1 MISNK
6 EHTIMKQPLIQYEC
20 PIPEEREMEKPSS
33 HIFHDVL
40 CWKSPQELVCM
51 LLSITLFIFWAVIPA
66 RAAEVTV
73 GSAKGKAG
81 GEIQLP
87 LSFDKTDNMAGVKI
101 VLTYNQDMLE
111 FLKAEKTE
119 SSQGLM
125 HIVNSTVP
133 GRIVLVMAGATGIK
147 GENLVFCN
155 LYFRIK
161 EKLTPALQTQIRIV
175 EAEAKSDQL
184 KNIQLELRNGVV
196 VIDN

>member
-1 MISNK
+1 
-6 EHTIMKQPLIQYEC
+6 
-20 PIPEEREMEKPSS
+20 
-33 HIFHDVL
+33 
-40 CWKSPQELVCM
+40 M
-51 LLSITLFIFWAVIPA
+51 LLSITLFIFLAVIPA

-81 GEIQLP
+81 SEIQLP

-161 EKLTPALQTQIRIV
+161 KKLTPALQTQIRIV

>member
-1 MISNK
+1 LKAIRDDDMMP
-6 EHTIMKQPLIQYEC
+6 EYEQEEC
-20 PIPEEREMEKPSS
+20 PIAQEHEMEKPLS
-33 HIFHDVL
+33 HIFQDML
-40 CWKSPQELVCM
+40 CWKSPQEVVCM
-51 LLSITLFIFWAVIPA
+51 LLSITLFIFLAVIPA

-81 GEIQLP
+81 SEIQLP

-161 EKLTPALQTQIRIV
+161 EKLTSAFQAQIRIV